1 MAEELTHIGP
11 DGRARMVDVSGKETT
26 TRTAGAEG
34 RVEMSA
40 AAFRLAADGNTKKGD
55 PKAIAEL
62 AGIMAAKRTSELIPL
77 CHPLPLSSVKV
88 NIEPDEQSQAMYV
101 TARVKTDGK
110 TGVEMEALTAVSAAC
125 LTLYDMLKAVDKGM
139 VISDIRLVEKTGG
152 VSGDFKRDG

>member
-26 TRTAGAEG
+26 TRTAIAEG

-40 AAFRLAADGNTKKGD
+40 TAFQLASDGATRKGD

-62 AGIMAAKRTSELIPL
+62 AGIMAAKRTSDLIPL

-88 NIEPDEQSQAMYV
+88 NIEPDEQSQAMQV
-101 TARVKTDGK
+101 IARVKTDGK

-139 VISDIRLVEKTGG
+139 TISDIRLVEKTGG
-152 VSGDFKRDG
+152 VSGDFKRDD